1 MSLFTLHV
9 FIKYLCQ
16 IARER
21 DECSNII
28 RSWTTSNPYLSQS
41 IHLFPLTYTR
51 NKRLETPKE
60 DRIKNYISREP
71 IKSIC
76 LKDDTCSIRALISTE
91 IAVKARRGFASGVH
105 RKRIRKSGMVAYSD
119 AVAIIGDL
127 DELEAAVLDDNG
139 DGGGACVEAVLHELL
154 HRRDRPLDDL
164 PSRNP
169 VNHWLV
175 KPPDPRRLGH
185 AGGPR
190 RDGLAH
196 RHRRD
201 VRFSD
206 LHRPSTVPGFQV
218 IRLRGFGV

>member
-1 MSLFTLHV
+1 
-9 FIKYLCQ
+9 
-16 IARER
+16 
-21 DECSNII
+21 
-28 RSWTTSNPYLSQS
+28 
-41 IHLFPLTYTR
+41 
-51 NKRLETPKE
+51 
-60 DRIKNYISREP
+60 
-71 IKSIC
+71 
-76 LKDDTCSIRALISTE
+76 
-91 IAVKARRGFASGVH
+91 
-105 RKRIRKSGMVAYSD
+105 MVAYSD
-119 AVAIIGDL
+119 AVTIIGDL

-185 AGGPR
+185 ARGPR

-196 RHRRD
+196 RHRRPA
-201 VRFSD
+201 RFSD

-218 IRLRGFGV
+218 IRFRGFGFRMSKLGFRVQDFEFWVRFRVLVIGFGCNEGFGFRIYMYKNYY